1 VTPVAETSEELD
13 IQVEDLVTT
22 QPDEGAKDVIDH
34 VVIDAAVEIPDEA
47 IVPESIGASLEVE
60 ENVLPGSIE
69 PVDDEADRFMSVL
82 LTREVEKGDNDDGE
96 EGVEMLEEEL
106 NEENPES
113 ISNESEIPTI
123 IQAEEA
129 TSLEGSDIHEKEVA
143 GDDTDE
149 QEIVDKEEATGEE
162 EEEEEEDCV
171 EGVEDD
177 KVEASVEEE
186 NEMENEDEGGEAEK
200 EEEGDA
206 EQASA
211 SEMSEIS
218 TASSN
223 SEDVVEENLS
233 AAVAEEQMLH
243 AAASDQP
250 MQQSHEI
257 ETDETIPNEEVVL
270 NDDEPRSQLDDVVPQ
285 SNEEEDAVVEVP
297 SDQDVQ
303 SIDVGVVSEEE
314 ANTDQILEDAIEM
327 KKMDDDCLTLSVV
340 TWNLGEAAFSE
351 KEASFLKKFRKGKSK
366 LGSDLVLIGAQ
377 ECEDI
382 KPRRTEGHRSRH
394 LRRVGIQMLGQDYV
408 PLAIHS
414 LGGIQMA
421 LYCHRDVLGD
431 VEMISIADVTCGVG
445 NVFHNKGAIGVYL
458 KMKRVPDKG
467 GIAKSSRILIAT
479 GHLAAHVKN
488 VDARNGDFKRII
500 SELEAQAPPRFL
512 RPKRNPDGS
521 PSDCDGSHLLNSM
534 DHVFFAGDLNYRID
548 LPREYVERCIIDI
561 KDNQLNDR
569 HIEVDGLMN
578 KLLRRD
584 QLLQTIASGRAFSQ
598 FSEGKITFLPTFK
611 FDKGTQNYDTSHK
624 QRVPAWTDRILF
636 RSNKVK
642 VLEYQS
648 VPDALH
654 SDHRPVFGTF
664 QVGWGLSTAVKE
676 TSRGGRRGKRS
687 RKK

>member
-1 VTPVAETSEELD
+1 
-13 IQVEDLVTT
+13 
-22 QPDEGAKDVIDH
+22 
-34 VVIDAAVEIPDEA
+34 
-47 IVPESIGASLEVE
+47 
-60 ENVLPGSIE
+60 
-69 PVDDEADRFMSVL
+69 
-82 LTREVEKGDNDDGE
+82 
-96 EGVEMLEEEL
+96 
-106 NEENPES
+106 
-113 ISNESEIPTI
+113 
-123 IQAEEA
+123 
-129 TSLEGSDIHEKEVA
+129 
-143 GDDTDE
+143 
-149 QEIVDKEEATGEE
+149 
-162 EEEEEEDCV
+162 
-171 EGVEDD
+171 
-177 KVEASVEEE
+177 
-186 NEMENEDEGGEAEK
+186 
-200 EEEGDA
+200 
-206 EQASA
+206 
-211 SEMSEIS
+211 MSEIS

-233 AAVAEEQMLH
+233 AAVAEEQMPH
-243 AAASDQP
+243 AATIDQP

-257 ETDETIPNEEVVL
+257 ETDETVPSEEEVPSE
-270 NDDEPRSQLDDVVPQ
+270 DEPSSQPDDAVPQ
-285 SNEEEDAVVEVP
+285 SNDEKDAVVKMP

-303 SIDVGVVSEEE
+303 SIDVGIVSEEEEEE
-314 ANTDQILEDAIEM
+314 ANTDQTLEDTIKL

-351 KEASFLKKFRKGKSK
+351 KEASFLKKFRKGKST

-421 LYCHRDVLGD
+421 LYCHSDVLGD

-458 KMKRVPDKG
+458 TMKRVSGKG

-521 PSDCDGSHLLNSM
+521 PGDCDGSHLLNSM

-548 LPREYVERCIIDI
+548 LPREHVERCIIDI

-569 HIEVDGLMN
+569 HEEVDGLMN